1 MTDKELREIK
11 RRFRPERS
19 NITKIVG
26 CLVGANKEIISKISQ
41 PIMLSDSVVAEKL
54 LSVMKR
60 SLSGTPGV
68 NLNTVDFSTRQV
80 ESSPEHKLLM
90 TLKNSRLED
99 EAALGQFYQGVIESL
114 EFDTSFAIL
123 LANDVYDVPSYSKNG
138 EQDGSSE
145 VFSYIVTSICPIK
158 SLPEAISFK
167 QTDGLFHL
175 LSASGVLAAP
185 ELGFMF
191 PAFDDRRSN
200 IYAALT
206 YVKNL
211 GRSYPEFMNRIFAS
225 EAPMPPK
232 AQGETFSGILEDT
245 LKEELSFEVVRS
257 IQKQICEMQEA
268 HKESGIKEPLTVTR
282 ETVKGMLE
290 NCGIAE
296 DKLERLGENF
306 DESFGKNATLTP
318 KNIIKTDKLK
328 LSMPEVKISVSPE
341 YRDIVS
347 TQIIGEDKYLL
358 IKVTGSVEVNGV
370 NISIEE

>member
-54 LSVMKR
+54 LSSMKR
-60 SLSGTPGV
+60 ALSGTLGV
-68 NLNTVDFSTRQV
+68 NLTEIDFSTRQV
-80 ESSPEHKLLM
+80 EGAPEHKLLM

-99 EAALGQFYQGVIESL
+99 GAALDEFYAKVIESL
-114 EFDTSFAIL
+114 EFDTNYAIL

-138 EQDGSSE
+138 DENDSTE
-145 VFSYIVTSICPIK
+145 VFSYIVASICPVK
-158 SLPEAISFK
+158 NLPEAISFK
-167 QTDGLFHL
+167 QSDGLFHL
-175 LSASGVLAAP
+175 LSASSVLAPA

-200 IYAALT
+200 IYGALM
-206 YVKNL
+206 YIKNL
-211 GRSYPEFMNRIFAS
+211 GRSYPEFCERIFAT

-232 AQGETFSGILEDT
+232 AQGEAFSCILEDT
-245 LKEELSFEVVRS
+245 IKEELSFEVVRS
-257 IQKQICEMQEA
+257 MQKQISEMQEA
-268 HKESGIKEPLTVTR
+268 HKESGIKEPLTVTK
-282 ETVKGMLE
+282 ESVKTILE

-296 DKLERLGENF
+296 EKLEMLSANF

-318 KNIIKTDKLK
+318 KNLIKTDKLK
-328 LSMPEVKISVSPE
+328 LNMPEVKISVSPE

-358 IKVTGSVEVNGV
+358 IKVTGAVEVNGI